1 MPFRSSA
8 GILVGAFG
16 CTKTVVVVLHERT
29 NRTISKVWA
38 VEKMPLVMRTD
49 LSSNRTGF
57 LETGL

>member
-16 CTKTVVVVLHERT
+16 YSKTVVVVLHEQT

-49 LSSNRTGF
+49 
-57 LETGL
+57 